1 MVKRRP
7 ISLSLGLA
15 IVAAWLM
22 VFGAG
27 AEDVYSERTL
37 ELARQLQCPI
47 CAGQSVAD
55 SQVTLAQQMRDTI
68 ERKVQAGESD
78 EQIIAYFVQRYDENV
93 LMSPPKSGFT
103 LTLWWIPPFVLAVGA
118 LVVVL
123 YMREGSGRKPSR
135 ETPEPHDDLHD
146 EELEDLA
153 REFLHPDTNPRPF

>member
-1 MVKRRP
+1 MKRRQ
-7 ISLSLGLA
+7 ISLAFVLA
-15 IVAAWLM
+15 VAATWALAL
-22 VFGAG
+22 GAV

-47 CAGQSVAD
+47 CSGQSVAD

-68 ERKVQAGESD
+68 ERQVQAGQTD

-93 LMSPPKSGFT
+93 LMEPPKSGFT

-123 YMREGSGRKPSR
+123 YMREGTGRRRSA
-135 ETPEPHDDLHD
+135 ETPGPYDDLTD
-146 EELEDLA
+146 EELEALA
-153 REFLHPDTNPRPF
+153 REFMRPDRPARPS

>member
-1 MVKRRP
+1 MKRRP
-7 ISLSLGLA
+7 ISLALMLA
-15 IVAAWLM
+15 IAATWLM
-22 VFGAG
+22 VFGAA

-78 EQIIAYFVQRYDENV
+78 EHIIAYFEERYGQNV
-93 LMSPPKSGFT
+93 LMDPPKSGFA
-103 LTLWWIPPFVLAVGA
+103 LTLWWVPPIALAIGA

-123 YMREGSGRKPSR
+123 YMREGTGRAPRAQTQK
-135 ETPEPHDDLHD
+135 PHDELSD
-146 EELEDLA
+146 EELEALE
-153 REFLHPDTNPRPF
+153 REFLRPDTRPRPS